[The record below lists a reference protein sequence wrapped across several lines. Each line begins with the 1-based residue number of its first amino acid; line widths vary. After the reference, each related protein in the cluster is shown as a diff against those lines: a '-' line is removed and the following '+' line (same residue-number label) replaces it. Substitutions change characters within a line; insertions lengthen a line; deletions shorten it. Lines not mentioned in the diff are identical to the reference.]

1 MSAPL
6 RFARKRLDASV
17 LDVAHG
23 LLQCALPSP
32 GRGRG
37 DAPASRLAAL
47 WEPPSSVVVCLSV
60 RSGWDLLLGC
70 VDWPAGSEVVL
81 SGLTIP
87 HLARLVR
94 EHGYVPVP
102 VDVDPDTLELD
113 LDEVRA
119 ACTPRT
125 RALVYAH
132 LLGARADLTG
142 LAGVAAARE
151 LLLVEDRAQSYDGTD
166 RRLGPHADVAMY
178 SFGTIKTAS
187 CFGGGVLL
195 VRDPRLRDRMRA
207 GQQAWPR
214 QTRPAYAAKLLTG
227 LALLALAPPRVYPVF
242 VRVADLL
249 TGDHDRLVRRLSRG
263 YRDADLLR
271 QLRRRPSAP
280 LLAVLA
286 RRLRRYDPGRVRDRA
301 RAGQVL
307 ADALD
312 PAVVRLGAGAQ
323 RPTAWLV
330 AVISAD
336 PAALV
341 AAGRHAGFDLTCGSS
356 TLVALDESCR
366 CAHRAMAGVV
376 YLPAYQGIPDRD
388 LRRLAAVV
396 DAVEGG
402 HGTPVPDVGAAAP
415 AVVVADT
422 TSAATAAAA
431 RR

>member
-1 MSAPL
+1 MGAPL

-23 LLQCALPSP
+23 LLQCTLPSP
-32 GRGRG
+32 GPGR
-37 DAPASRLAAL
+37 DHDPASRLAAL
-47 WEPPSSVVVCLSV
+47 WEPPGSVVVCLSV

-70 VDWPAGSEVVL
+70 VDWPAGSEVVM

-142 LAGVAAARE
+142 LAEVGAARG
-151 LLLVEDRAQSYDGTD
+151 LLLVEDRAQSYDGID
-166 RRLGPHADVAMY
+166 RQLGPHADVAMY

-195 VRDPRLRDRMRA
+195 VRDPRLRDRMRTR
-207 GQQAWPR
+207 QQAWPR
-214 QTRPAYAAKLLTG
+214 QTRRAYAAKLVTG
-227 LALLALAPPRVYPVF
+227 LALLALASPRVYPVF
-242 VRVADLL
+242 VRVADVLS
-249 TGDHDRLVRRLSRG
+249 GDHDRLVRRLSRG

-271 QLRRRPSAP
+271 QLRRRPSAA
-280 LLAVLA
+280 LLAMLD
-286 RRLRRYDPGRVRDRA
+286 RRLRRYDPARVRERA
-301 RAGQVL
+301 RAGQLL

-312 PAVVRLGAGAQ
+312 PRVVRLGARAQ

-341 AAGRHAGFDLTCGSS
+341 AAGRRAGFDLTCGSS

-366 CAHRAMAGVV
+366 RAHRAMAGVV
-376 YLPAYQGIPDRD
+376 YLPAHPGIPDCD

-396 DAVEGG
+396 DAVEAG
-402 HGTPVPDVGAAAP
+402 HEAPAPGVGATAP
-415 AVVVADT
+415 AGAGAA
-422 TSAATAAAA
+422 SPAATASTAT